1 MNIYEMLQNVIVVK
15 KYRISPNEYSD
26 TEKEKLDTEEDRRI
40 FEVLKNV
47 SSLGVKITSKGISYH
62 PFMVWEGKRTF
73 SLEDMT
79 EEDYEVLK
87 EIDLDKIP
95 LNLRARIADLLWT
108 QKKEYNSALVA
119 AQAYLDL
126 FKLWYS
132 AEDWIGTLDMI
143 KRAIYIS
150 AQINNSEIYEDS
162 CNILYTEVLQLA
174 GEDEG
179 FLSLRLLDILLEQKY
194 GKNEKLLEVAE
205 NIILKHTKDVMK
217 IEQAYE
223 IKAICFNRLKKND
236 MVKQTQLELAKYY
249 VDYAEKII
257 EENIQGV
264 LQAERFYQKAIELYR
279 NNGEAAKGEKILR
292 RLVEIQKE
300 IPKQMVPIKMEFD
313 VSGVNENIDKN
324 MEGLTFEESL
334 IRLTQMVS
342 FSKKD
347 DIKKK
352 LYKECSNSPI
362 NHLFGKNLVN
372 TSGQTVLALKP
383 LNFDNPEE
391 DLELLDL
398 HLHQKALEE
407 QKISGN
413 IWLKYSFYYI
423 RKKYEFEP
431 TDLDFLVCDN
441 PIIPT
446 GRENI
451 FRSAIYMLLKGQYYE
466 AMHILAPQVEN
477 LFRNIAKEVGGLTIT
492 LSNDGASKEKL
503 LKSIFDLPELL
514 DCYDNDI
521 LFLFK
526 GLLNE
531 QAGANIRNEIAH
543 GITSEYMAGSGAYL
557 YFAGAVIKLLSYTS
571 IKCYELITM
580 EGSKLKTFIEPGSD
594 AIKIKQ
600 KSNVKFKQ

>member
-1 MNIYEMLQNVIVVK
+1 MNIYEVLQEIVVVK

-26 TEKEKLDTEEDRRI
+26 VEKNKLENEEDKKL
-40 FEVLKNV
+40 FDLLKNV
-47 SSLGVKITSKGISYH
+47 SSLGVKITSNGVSYH

-79 EEDYEVLK
+79 EEDYGALK
-87 EIDLDKIP
+87 SLDLDKIP

-108 QKKEYNSALVA
+108 QKKEYKSALVA
-119 AQAYLDL
+119 AQAYLEL
-126 FKLWYS
+126 FSLWYS

-150 AQINNSEIYEDS
+150 AQINNSQIYEEA
-162 CNILYTEVLQLA
+162 CNIIYSEVVRLA
-174 GEDEG
+174 EEDDG
-179 FLSLRLLDILLEQKY
+179 FLSLRLIDILLEQKY
-194 GKNEKLLEVAE
+194 GDVEKLLTVSE
-205 NIILKHTKDVMK
+205 NIIKKHPKDVMK
-217 IEQAYE
+217 VEQAHE
-223 IKAICFNRLKKND
+223 IKAVCLNRMKKND
-236 MVKQTQLELAKYY
+236 LAKQSRLDLAKYY
-249 VDYAEKII
+249 VDYAEGIVG
-257 EENIQGV
+257 NNLQGA
-264 LQAERFYQKAIELYR
+264 LQAERFYQKAVELYR
-279 NNGEAAKGEKILR
+279 NNGETTKGEEVLR

-313 VSGVNENIDKN
+313 VSGVNANIDEN
-324 MEGLTFEESL
+324 MEGLTFEESI

-342 FSKKD
+342 FPKKD

-352 LYKECSNSPI
+352 LYKECKDSPI
-362 NHLFGKNLVN
+362 SHFFGKNLVN
-372 TSGQTVLALKP
+372 ASGQTVLALKP
-383 LNFDNPEE
+383 LNFDDPEV

-398 HLHQKALEE
+398 HIHQKALEA
-407 QKISGN
+407 QRISGDV
-413 IWLKYSFYYI
+413 WLKYSFYYI
-423 RKKYEFEP
+423 RKNFEFIL

-441 PIIPT
+441 PIIPI

-451 FRSAIYMLLKGQYYE
+451 FRSAIYMVLKGQYYE

-492 LSNDGASKEKL
+492 LENDGASKEKV

-543 GITSEYMAGSGAYL
+543 GITSEYMASSGAYL

-571 IKCYELITM
+571 IKCYELITT
-580 EGSKLKTFIEPGSD
+580 EGSKLKTFIEPGND
-594 AIKIKQ
+594 AIKIKRTT
-600 KSNVKFKQ
+600 